1 MCFYKFVKI
10 VVRRVLG
17 VRSSPLGRSSTAAC
31 HGSPGWDRDIARRRF
46 PAGGRPRDSLWC
58 FRGLLSRRFLWRTC
72 RPVGA
77 TFGRAIERSSSA
89 WCVVGGEPAAVGG
102 RGGNSACFGP
112 TPLLGSLLCYFAKVH
127 RSPALPR
134 VEPPGTALIWVAH
147 CGQFRVS
154 SAPAWWWAVAW
165 VDFYLFFYFFY
176 FSPFVPFAETKKDLI
191 DTLILPLHPRASLP
205 CRPRVPRRLASAT
218 TSRTPSAGG
227 AGSAASTFS
236 VRRFFILRALV
247 WCLAPCDGS
256 WFALRPTAQAI
267 ILMCCLLCVCVA
279 GRSCRWLHCRRTVAS
294 FCIIGPEGDRRLLT
308 SPSVHRYR

>member
-1 MCFYKFVKI
+1 MFWSNTLVGVFTLLFCQGAPVAGFAEG
-10 VVRRVLG
+10 RTTGHRLDLG
-17 VRSSPLGRSSTAAC
+17 GTLRSIPREFC
-31 HGSPGWDRDIARRRF
+31 PG
-46 PAGGRPRDSLWC
+46 L
-58 FRGLLSRRFLWRTC
+58 
-72 RPVGA
+72 
-77 TFGRAIERSSSA
+77 
-89 WCVVGGEPAAVGG
+89 VVGGGMG
-102 RGGNSACFGP
+102 RF
-112 TPLLGSLLCYFAKVH
+112 
-127 RSPALPR
+127 LPFFF
-134 VEPPGTALIWVAH
+134 I
-147 CGQFRVS
+147 F
-154 SAPAWWWAVAW
+154 
-165 VDFYLFFYFFY
+165 LFFSF
-176 FSPFVPFAETKKDLI
+176 FVPFAETKKDLI